1 MTLPTIITSRLGV
14 TLPSFPS
21 AVSPAP
27 APPPENS
34 AADAVGVFDDEF
46 NQVFAKARPLKADVY
61 EAARVMDHP
70 VESGSTMTDH
80 RVIDPIEI
88 ELALVMAGE
97 DYRDTYNQVKD
108 LYNRAALLVVQ
119 TRSGSYSNMLISAM
133 PHDESPDSYDTINMS
148 LRLREAILVTV
159 QFQALP
165 PRAVAQQRNTSTVRR
180 GQQTGTAEPSA
191 TAAPAGG
198 PTEVQ
203 STARRLRD
211 NYGNGFVRSILG
223 GG

>member
-1 MTLPTIITSRLGV
+1 MTLPTFITSRLGV
-14 TLPSFPS
+14 TLPRFPS
-21 AVSPAP
+21 PGLPTP
-27 APPPENS
+27 APPPENP

-88 ELALVMAGE
+88 EIYLVMSGD
-97 DYRDTYNQVKD
+97 DYRDTYNQIKD
-108 LYNRAALLVVQ
+108 LYNRATLLVVQ
-119 TRSGSYSNMLISAM
+119 TRSGSYSNMLISAL
-133 PHDESPDSYDTINMS
+133 PHDESPDTYDTINLS

-165 PRAVAQQRNTSTVRR
+165 PRSVAVQRNASTVRR
-180 GQQTGTAEPSA
+180 GQQTGTTEPA
-191 TAAPAGG
+191 TAGATGATG
-198 PTEVQ
+198 TIQ
-203 STARRLRD
+203 STARKLRD
-211 NYGNGFVRSILG
+211 TYGNGFVRSVLG